1 MNWNTYRSF
10 NKPNKNVMDN
20 NSTQTLID
28 ELKQAIDEEK
38 LKEIKSSIAKLKLV
52 VNDDFPM
59 FTQDTVNFGA
69 YLYAVNNNKSKAAD
83 SLLTTI
89 MKKNYTYDVFPLATF
104 LKNLSKSDIGI
115 IFNVL
120 DAHTQ
125 WNLSGTDV
133 IDQMFKEYPKE
144 TEKFIIAGRL
154 NKFAAG
160 ENRKNTALQIL
171 KVAGSDACI
180 STLKTFFGAYYVEKY
195 GIHPGNLY
203 ELVNIVDSRSQEIK
217 IKTRKE
223 YFYKIATKA
232 ITLEMLEKDNDAGLL
247 DDECLKI
254 YTEEMYKSYFPGFIH
269 LLNLIKNDDLKTRL
283 ITINKNVTQVI
294 VKDHAYLLPQLVK
307 DILFF

>member
-10 NKPNKNVMDN
+10 NKPDTSVMDN
-20 NSTQTLID
+20 NGTQSLID

-59 FTQDTVNFGA
+59 FTQDTANFGA

-83 SLLTTI
+83 SLLTSI

-104 LKNLSKSDIGI
+104 LKNLSRADIGI

-160 ENRKNTALQIL
+160 ENRKNTAIQIL

-195 GIHPGNLY
+195 GIQPGNLY
-203 ELVNIVDSRSQEIK
+203 ELVDIVDSRSQEIK

-223 YFYKIATKA
+223 YFYKIGAKA

-254 YTEEMYKSYFPGFIH
+254 YTEEMFKSYLQQLIK
-269 LLNLIKNDDLKTRL
+269 LLNLIKNDELRVKLVGAHKDVTEFVA
-283 ITINKNVTQVI
+283 KN
-294 VKDHAYLLPQLVK
+294 HPHLLPKSLQ